1 MEQEKTVRYKDM
13 LKIKIQAEMIN
24 AEYREA
30 NAHKYL
36 RFSRENKSSL
46 LKFYYRTTDK
56 VEMRRRLRY
65 KAKHSLICK

>member
-1 MEQEKTVRYKDM
+1 MQQEKVMNHRDM

-36 RFSRENKSSL
+36 RFSREDKSSL
-46 LKFYYRTTDK
+46 WKFYYRTTDK
-56 VEMRRRLRY
+56 VEMRRRLRE
-65 KAKHSLICK
+65 KRKLD